1 MELQSIYK
9 KTKDKMKIETQLFD
23 ECKSRNFNCSLTYQQ
38 INDFSVEIY
47 KGYKDTYQQV
57 FYTDGHLEKSIAI
70 KKALKFLRAS

>member
-47 KGYKDTYQQV
+47 KGYKDT
-57 FYTDGHLEKSIAI
+57 
-70 KKALKFLRAS
+70 